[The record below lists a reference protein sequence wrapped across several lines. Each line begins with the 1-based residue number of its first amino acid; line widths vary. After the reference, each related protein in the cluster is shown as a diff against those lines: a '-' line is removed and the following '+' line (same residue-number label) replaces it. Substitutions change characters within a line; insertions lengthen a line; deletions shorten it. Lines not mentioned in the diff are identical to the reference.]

1 MKKRKFF
8 LVLIGFLFSNTV
20 NATEVS
26 DYYVNQNKISITE
39 QEFITLRELG
49 FTDKQIAEMDYV
61 EFNKNKDL
69 DAELVSVNTKYIKTT
84 IVYECKNHNTS
95 TMSLNNPIKELD
107 INTLINNNV
116 LSVKSKT
123 SVEVTKEEYENA
135 NDENIYMTTDVN
147 PSIVDTSYK
156 KLTTSISRNGNYY
169 RLKNDLV
176 WKKMPNVRS
185 YDVFGI
191 RNNYAMS
198 PVSGSQYSKLSYTI
212 LNNCYGTSSSNYDVY
227 GTSSSRWKKEN
238 DGYGLSFKLPVNT
251 TQSYSWGGLGQSTQC
266 PCINPPGFGN
276 TVIRTN
282 EVVALSSY
290 MYFDV
295 VKIGSGTI
303 NTIDAYGSYQHA
315 TSTIS
320 SSVSLSFGIEA
331 NGLGAVLQFSSDYNN
346 KFDGM
351 QGTHAQVLNANW

>member
-1 MKKRKFF
+1 
-8 LVLIGFLFSNTV
+8 
-20 NATEVS
+20 
-26 DYYVNQNKISITE
+26 
-39 QEFITLRELG
+39 
-49 FTDKQIAEMDYV
+49 
-61 EFNKNKDL
+61 
-69 DAELVSVNTKYIKTT
+69 
-84 IVYECKNHNTS
+84 
-95 TMSLNNPIKELD
+95 
-107 INTLINNNV
+107 
-116 LSVKSKT
+116 
-123 SVEVTKEEYENA
+123 
-135 NDENIYMTTDVN
+135 
-147 PSIVDTSYK
+147 
-156 KLTTSISRNGNYY
+156 
-169 RLKNDLV
+169 
-176 WKKMPNVRS
+176 MPNVRS

-212 LNNCYGTSSSNYDVY
+212 LNNCYGTSSSNYDAY

-251 TQSYSWGGLGQSTQC
+251 TQSYSWGGLGQ
-266 PCINPPGFGN
+266 